1 MRNRYLRNKDM
12 IDQNKLDE
20 LTIIGA
26 GGVGSSLVINA
37 AIMGFK
43 KIHIWDFDVLEEHNL
58 STTMY
63 PESCLGKPKTAA
75 AKSVASYF
83 NSKCKIITH
92 TEAWTPEKPLTN
104 KVMMAPDNMEVR
116 LAVWNSWKD
125 MNEKI
130 FLIDMR
136 MGAVTMEVITCSPKK
151 DIFFN
156 TWKPSIDIADEPC
169 TEKHTIFTASIIS
182 GLGLSAAFNVL
193 HNRPYYSYIWK
204 SLSPSS
210 FRKEH
215 LVLNEKGVTNETRSQ
230 KEKSSLCKP
239 SNTPIIR
246 SPKSREDNNVVK
258 TR

>member
-1 MRNRYLRNKDM
+1 MNNRYLRNKDM

-20 LTIIGA
+20 LTIIGV

-37 AIMGFK
+37 AIMGFT
-43 KIHIWDFDVLEEHNL
+43 KIHVWDFDTLEEHNL

-63 PESCLGKPKTAA
+63 PEKFLGKPKTAA
-75 AKSVASYF
+75 AKEVAKYF
-83 NSKCKIITH
+83 NSKCRIVEH
-92 TEAWTPEKPLTN
+92 TDAWTPEKPLTN

-116 LAVWNSWKD
+116 LAVWNTWKD
-125 MNEKI
+125 MNERI

-136 MGAVTMEVITCSPKK
+136 MGAVTMEVIACSPQK

-156 TWKPSIDIADEPC
+156 SWKPSIDIADEPC

-182 GLGLSAAFNVL
+182 GLGLSTAFNML

-215 LVLNEKGVTNETRSQ
+215 LVLNERGVTNETRSK
-230 KEKSSLCKP
+230 KERSSLCKP
-239 SNTPIIR
+239 SNIATIR
-246 SPKSREDNNVVK
+246 SPKSRKDNNVVE

>member
-20 LTIIGA
+20 LTIIGV

-43 KIHIWDFDVLEEHNL
+43 KIHVWDFDDLEEHNL

-63 PESCLGKPKTAA
+63 PEKFLGKSKTSA
-75 AKSVASYF
+75 AKEVGKYF
-83 NSKCKIITH
+83 NSKCRIIEH
-92 TEAWTPEKPLTN
+92 TEPWTPEKPLTD

-116 LAVWNSWKD
+116 LAVWNAWKD
-125 MNEKI
+125 MNERI

-136 MGAVTMEVITCSPKK
+136 MGAVTMEVITCSQQK

-193 HNRPYYSYIWK
+193 HHRPYYSYIWK

-210 FRKEH
+210 FRKQH
-215 LVLNEKGVTNETRSQ
+215 LVLNERGVTNETRSE

-239 SNTPIIR
+239 SNPAAIR
-246 SPKSREDNNVVK
+246 SPKSRKDNYVVK

>member
-20 LTIIGA
+20 LTIIGL

-43 KIHIWDFDVLEEHNL
+43 KIHVWDFDNLEEHNL

-63 PESCLGKPKTAA
+63 PESCLGKPKTSA
-75 AKSVASYF
+75 AKSVANYF
-83 NSKCKIITH
+83 NDTCKVITH
-92 TEAWTPEKPLTN
+92 NEAWTPDKPLTN
-104 KVMMAPDNMEVR
+104 KVMMGPDNMEVR
-116 LAVWNSWKD
+116 HAVWSTWKD
-125 MNEKI
+125 MNERI

-136 MGAVTMEVITCSPKK
+136 MGAVTMEVITCTPEK

-156 TWKPSIDIADEPC
+156 TWKPSIDIPDEPC
-169 TEKHTIFTASIIS
+169 TEKHTIFTAGIVS
-182 GLGLSAAFNVL
+182 GLGLSSAFNVL

-204 SLSPSS
+204 SLSPLS

-215 LVLNEKGVTNETRSQ
+215 LVLNERGVINETRSQ
-230 KEKSSLCKP
+230 EKKSSLCKP
-239 SNTPIIR
+239 VNNAIVR
-246 SPKSREDNNVVK
+246 SPKSRQDNDVVSA
-258 TR
+258 R